1 MSFKVKTLAVFE
13 RKAGKLSKKYPSLKG
28 ELLELVQ
35 SLKENPQQG
44 TSLGKSCYKIRIA
57 IASKRAGK
65 SAGGRVITCVK
76 IVKETVYLLTVF
88 DKSEQDSISDKE
100 LAELL
105 GDIPE

>member
-1 MSFKVKTLAVFE
+1 MDFKIKTIAVFE
-13 RKAGKLSKKYPSLKG
+13 KKAGKLSKKYPSLKG

-35 SLKENPQQG
+35 NLKENPQQG

-65 SAGGRVITCVK
+65 SGGGRVITCVK
-76 IVKETVYLLTVF
+76 VVRETVFLLTIF
-88 DKSEQDSISDKE
+88 DKAEQENISDNE

-105 GDIPE
+105 DEIPE